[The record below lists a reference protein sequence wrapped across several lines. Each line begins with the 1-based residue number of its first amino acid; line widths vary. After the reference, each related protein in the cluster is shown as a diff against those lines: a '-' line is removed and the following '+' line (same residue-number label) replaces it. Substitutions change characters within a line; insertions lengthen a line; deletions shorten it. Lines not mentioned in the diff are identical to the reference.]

1 MGTAGAEATW
11 ILRFQNLDDEVERGQ
26 LGLQGDSRRNF
37 PQEFLL
43 ETHMKKITK
52 LSALFAAAAI
62 APAVV
67 APTSASAQ
75 AQNAAAQ
82 FQDVPAG
89 HWAYNALNKLASAGI
104 VEGYPPSGDY
114 RGQRAL
120 TRYEFAVA
128 IARLLD
134 KIGPNGEPYN
144 DTELRNRIAAL
155 ETRPV
160 PDITRAE
167 VIDLIDQL
175 RREFR
180 DELARLGARV
190 DSLEA
195 RVTAEENKVTP
206 PPRLTISPSILHH
219 TGYASYIDNTPN
231 SPGQGGGRI
240 FLNGAGGPVGTVNNG
255 TGFVDSFATQS
266 LAAGQGASFSD
277 RVSLRKFS
285 YTDFELRLTDRVS
298 DRLSLNAAVRSL
310 GANQEDPWAGDS
322 NGGFYLREAYAVAD
336 ISNRSF
342 LGARGGSLTL
352 GRQRTQMG
360 LGLLY
365 DNQLSPTDQLRAEF
379 GIGPFAVNAFVGT
392 QNNVSVLNGSNSSD
406 PYSQQGALYY
416 LNTGNTALDNAVGFA
431 ASQPGFGSPADD
443 NESLVRA
450 DVNLFRISGR
460 PVQLGYTRLLDG
472 FRSEE
477 GDSVDLTLPLFNR
490 TIGVE
495 YVRKFRNSN
504 SIDPTAG
511 GDEPE
516 AIYGTLNV
524 LNTSLLSLNVAAGT
538 ADEEFQYFA
547 ASSANPFARSYG
559 QAIFDRPIALGAPL
573 INGDGGAGEPQFLAA
588 KRVFDVSGTLRLP
601 LGFLRRVPLDFRY
614 YTAKSG
620 EIEGGGRRDLGKV
633 YSVGTRFNLTPGVDL
648 EVKGGV
654 YEPDGNVR
662 EIRYVRVG
670 ASVGF

>member
-1 MGTAGAEATW
+1 
-11 ILRFQNLDDEVERGQ
+11 
-26 LGLQGDSRRNF
+26 
-37 PQEFLL
+37 
-43 ETHMKKITK
+43 MKRITK
-52 LSALFAAAAI
+52 LSALFAVAAV

-67 APTSASAQ
+67 SPTVASAQ
-75 AQNAAAQ
+75 TAPERAQ
-82 FQDVPAG
+82 FEDVPAG
-89 HWAYNALNKLASAGI
+89 HWAYNALNKLAAAGI
-104 VEGYPPSGDY
+104 VEGYPPSGNY
-114 RGQRAL
+114 LGNRAL

-128 IARLLD
+128 IARLLERFPQGFD
-134 KIGPNGEPYN
+134 ATTIN
-144 DTELRNRIAAL
+144 DRLTAL
-155 ETRPV
+155 EGRTAPTPV
-160 PDITRAE
+160 APDITRAE

-180 DELARLGARV
+180 DELARMGARV
-190 DSLEA
+190 DGLEA
-195 RVTAEENKVTP
+195 RLTAEENKVTP

-219 TGYASYIDNTPN
+219 TGYASYINN
-231 SPGQGGGRI
+231 SPFGGPGRI
-240 FLNGAGGPVGTVNNG
+240 FLNSNAGSGGIAGTPLQGDNVVGTAVNPIG
-255 TGFVDSFATQS
+255 PIDRFATQS
-266 LAAGQGASFSD
+266 IPEGQGRSFSD
-277 RVSLRKFS
+277 RAALRKFS

-322 NGGFYLREAYAVAD
+322 DGGFYLREAYAVAD

-352 GRQRTQMG
+352 GRQRTKVG

-365 DNQLSPTDQLRAEF
+365 DNELSPTDQLRGEF
-379 GIGPFAVNAFVGT
+379 GIGPFAINAFVGT
-392 QNNVSVLNGSNSSD
+392 QNNVSVLNGQNLSD
-406 PYSQQGALYY
+406 PYSQQGALFY

-431 ASQPGFGSPADD
+431 ASQPNFGSPADD

-450 DVNLFRISGR
+450 DVNLFRIGGR

-504 SIDPTAG
+504 SIDPTAD
-511 GDEPE
+511 GDEPD
-516 AIYGTLNV
+516 ALYGTLNL
-524 LNTSLLSLNVAAGT
+524 LNTSLLSLNLAAGT

-573 INGDGGAGEPQFLAA
+573 INGEGGAGEPQFLAA

-601 LGFLRRVPLDFRY
+601 IGFLRRMPLDFRY

-620 EIEGGGRRDLGKV
+620 EIADGFGGSSRRNLGRV

-654 YEPDGNVR
+654 YDPKGDVR

>member
-1 MGTAGAEATW
+1 
-11 ILRFQNLDDEVERGQ
+11 
-26 LGLQGDSRRNF
+26 
-37 PQEFLL
+37 
-43 ETHMKKITK
+43 MKRITK
-52 LSALFAAAAI
+52 LSALFAVAAV

-67 APTSASAQ
+67 SPTVASAQ
-75 AQNAAAQ
+75 TAPERAQ
-82 FQDVPAG
+82 FEDVPAG
-89 HWAYNALNKLASAGI
+89 HWAYNALNKLAAAGI
-104 VEGYPPSGDY
+104 VEGYPPSGNY
-114 RGQRAL
+114 LGNRAL

-128 IARLLD
+128 IARLLEKFPQEQD
-134 KIGPNGEPYN
+134 LTAI
-144 DTELRNRIAAL
+144 LNRLSAL
-155 ETRPV
+155 EGRTAPT

-190 DSLEA
+190 SSLEA
-195 RVTAEENKVTP
+195 RMTAEENKVTP

-219 TGYASYIDNTPN
+219 TGYASYIA
-231 SPGQGGGRI
+231 S
-240 FLNGAGGPVGTVNNG
+240 GPFNG
-255 TGFVDSFATQS
+255 TGRLFLNPQPGV
-266 LAAGQGASFSD
+266 GQGTNVVGTPSNPLAPIDRFGTQAASGRSFGD
-277 RVSLRKFS
+277 TVAQRKFS

-322 NGGFYLREAYAVAD
+322 DGGFYLREAYAVAD

-352 GRQRTQMG
+352 GRQRTKMG

-365 DNQLSPTDQLRAEF
+365 DNELSPTDQLRGEF
-379 GIGPFAVNAFVGT
+379 GIGPFAINAFVGT
-392 QNNVSVLNGSNSSD
+392 QNNVSVLNGANLSD
-406 PYSQQGALYY
+406 PYSQQGSIFY
-416 LNTGNTALDNAVGFA
+416 LNTGIGGNVGIDNAIGFTSAPVGT
-431 ASQPGFGSPADD
+431 GSPADD

-450 DVNLFRISGR
+450 DVNLFRIGGR

-495 YVRKFRNSN
+495 YVRNFRYSN
-504 SIDPTAG
+504 SFDPTAG
-511 GDEPE
+511 GNEPE
-516 AIYGTLNV
+516 AIYGTLNL
-524 LNTSLLSLNVAAGT
+524 LNTSLLSLNLAAGT
-538 ADEEFQYFA
+538 ADEEFRYFA

-573 INGDGGAGEPQFLAA
+573 INGDGDAGEPQFLAA

-601 LGFLRRVPLDFRY
+601 IGFLRRMPLDFRY

-620 EIEGGGRRDLGKV
+620 EITNQLTGLSGRRDLGRV

-654 YEPDGNVR
+654 YDPDGDVR

>member
-1 MGTAGAEATW
+1 
-11 ILRFQNLDDEVERGQ
+11 
-26 LGLQGDSRRNF
+26 
-37 PQEFLL
+37 
-43 ETHMKKITK
+43 MKKVTQ
-52 LSALFAAAAI
+52 LSALFAVAAV
-62 APAVV
+62 APAIV
-67 APTSASAQ
+67 APSSAQ
-75 AQNAAAQ
+75 AQTTNAAAQ
-82 FQDVPAG
+82 FDDVPAG
-89 HWAYNALNKLASAGI
+89 HWAYNALNKLAAAGI
-104 VEGYPPSGDY
+104 VEGYPPSGNY
-114 RGQRAL
+114 LGNRAL

-128 IARLLD
+128 IARLLERLPVNTTTGVID
-134 KIGPNGEPYN
+134 LAPI
-144 DTELRNRIAAL
+144 LNRLSAL
-155 ETRPV
+155 EARPT

-190 DSLEA
+190 SVLEA
-195 RVTAEENKVTP
+195 RMTAEENKVTP

-219 TGYASYIDNTPN
+219 TGYASYINN
-231 SPGQGGGRI
+231 SPFGGPGRI
-240 FLNGAGGPVGTVNNG
+240 FLNPATGVNPITGNTQGDNIVGTPVNPIG
-255 TGFVDSFATQS
+255 IIDRFGTQS
-266 LAAGQGASFSD
+266 IAAGQGRSFSD

-322 NGGFYLREAYAVAD
+322 DGGFYLREAYAVAD

-342 LGARGGSLTL
+342 LGARGGTLTL
-352 GRQRTQMG
+352 GRQRTQVG

-365 DNQLSPTDQLRAEF
+365 DNQLSPTDQLRGEF
-379 GIGPFAVNAFVGT
+379 GIGPFAINAFVGT
-392 QNNVSVLNGSNSSD
+392 QNNVSVLNGQNLSD
-406 PYSQQGALYY
+406 PYSQQGALFY
-416 LNTGNTALDNAVGFA
+416 LNTGNTGFDNAVGFA

-450 DVNLFRISGR
+450 DVNLFRIAGR

-477 GDSVDLTLPLFNR
+477 GDSVDLTLPIFNR

-504 SIDPTAG
+504 SIDPTDG

-524 LNTSLLSLNVAAGT
+524 LNTSLLSLNLAAGT

-573 INGDGGAGEPQFLAA
+573 INGEGGAGEPQFLAA

-601 LGFLRRVPLDFRY
+601 IAFLRRVPLDFRY

-620 EIEGGGRRDLGKV
+620 EIANGLGGSSRRDLGKV

-654 YEPDGNVR
+654 YEPEGNVR